1 MMARE
6 GIHLVWLKR
15 DLRLSDH
22 LPIWEASQSGA
33 TVVMFV
39 FEPKLWAMPEL
50 DRPHFD
56 FIVQS
61 LEELSAKLLAIG
73 GRLAIRVGELP
84 DVFVELASKYDIA
97 GLYSHEETGNRFTY
111 DRDRAV
117 ARWARHSGVTWKQYV
132 QNGVVRPLKS
142 RDGWAE
148 IWHKRMTAPIAP
160 TPASMVIPSDFDWGV
175 VPTGQ
180 ELGLSSQQ
188 KLSVQTG
195 GESRSNEV
203 LESFLSVR
211 SVNYRRGMSSPVTAP
226 NDCSRLSPYLAW
238 GCLSMKST
246 YQELMAREK
255 ELREAPVGS
264 IDSRWLGSLKSF
276 SSRLA
281 WHCHFMQK
289 LEDEPALEFEN
300 ISRVYDGL
308 RENDFNQERFE
319 AWKLGNTGYPMID
332 ACMRAL
338 AQNRWINFRMRAL
351 LMSFASNHL
360 WLHWRPTAVHLAK
373 YFLDFEPGIHFSQYQ
388 MQSGTTGINTIRI
401 YSPVKQVSDQ
411 DPTGEF
417 IRRYVPELE
426 QVPNKY
432 LPEPHRMPMHVQSQ
446 VGCVVG
452 RDYPVPIVDHRTA
465 YRMAQ
470 ERIFEIRQT
479 EEAIDESKRVY
490 QKHGSRKKR
499 DPLPKPKSIPKP
511 KEKSDLRQL
520 FLFDDSHEENV

>member
-1 MMARE
+1 
-6 GIHLVWLKR
+6 
-15 DLRLSDH
+15 
-22 LPIWEASQSGA
+22 
-33 TVVMFV
+33 
-39 FEPKLWAMPEL
+39 
-50 DRPHFD
+50 
-56 FIVQS
+56 
-61 LEELSAKLLAIG
+61 
-73 GRLAIRVGELP
+73 
-84 DVFVELASKYDIA
+84 
-97 GLYSHEETGNRFTY
+97 
-111 DRDRAV
+111 
-117 ARWARHSGVTWKQYV
+117 
-132 QNGVVRPLKS
+132 
-142 RDGWAE
+142 
-148 IWHKRMTAPIAP
+148 
-160 TPASMVIPSDFDWGV
+160 
-175 VPTGQ
+175 
-180 ELGLSSQQ
+180 
-188 KLSVQTG
+188 
-195 GESRSNEV
+195 
-203 LESFLSVR
+203 
-211 SVNYRRGMSSPVTAP
+211 
-226 NDCSRLSPYLAW
+226 
-238 GCLSMKST
+238 
-246 YQELMAREK
+246 
-255 ELREAPVGS
+255 
-264 IDSRWLGSLKSF
+264 
-276 SSRLA
+276 
-281 WHCHFMQK
+281 MQK

-308 RENDFNQERFE
+308 RENEFNQERFE
-319 AWKLGNTGYPMID
+319 AWQSGNTGYPMID

-373 YFLDFEPGIHFSQYQ
+373 YFLDFEPGIHFSQCQ

-470 ERIFEIRQT
+470 ERIFAIRQT
-479 EEAIDESKRVY
+479 EAAIDESKRVY